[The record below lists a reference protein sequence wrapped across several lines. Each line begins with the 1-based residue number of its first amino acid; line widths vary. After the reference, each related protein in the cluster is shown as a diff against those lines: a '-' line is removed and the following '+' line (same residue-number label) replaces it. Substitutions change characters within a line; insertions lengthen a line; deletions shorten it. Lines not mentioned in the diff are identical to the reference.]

1 MRLMELMEAGALR
14 LAEDSQQGSR
24 IGDRSRDDLSH
35 MPVRFVGREGNSAI
49 GSELLEIEHCLASL
63 KPTPARSVC
72 REILFGG
79 DKAGPSIIC
88 LCRKGDKLLI
98 ITPGLCSI
106 SDPFGGFCGPCKR
119 AETVRIVA
127 Q

>member
-1 MRLMELMEAGALR
+1 MRLMELVEAGALR
-14 LAEDSQQGSR
+14 LAQGSQQGTR
-24 IGDRSRDDLSH
+24 IGDCPRDDLPH
-35 MPVRFVGREGNSAI
+35 MPLRSIGRERRPAI

-98 ITPGLCSI
+98 ITPGLRSI